1 MLGVKTAAYYGQ
13 KITVNNVFSSSEF
26 YDRKEDIYF
35 ILIVRRYKKQVS
47 CSCYLYWLQN
57 YMIFIHKVVRKNLR
71 IKSSLSD
78 HKHVF
83 KF

>member
-35 ILIVRRYKKQVS
+35 FLIVRRYKKQVS
-47 CSCYLYWLQN
+47 CSCYLY
-57 YMIFIHKVVRKNLR
+57 
-71 IKSSLSD
+71 
-78 HKHVF
+78 
-83 KF
+83 